1 MGKEVIFWMI
11 LVIEI
16 FFAFRL
22 IFTLVSAYNP
32 NRQLKFIY
40 FEKMDSA
47 SGNQTS
53 SSCSQ
58 SPLECPDCGIKLTGQ
73 TPELPCG
80 HCICIICAKKLE
92 ESTEQK
98 CPVQQC
104 RSHQTSFDE
113 RIQVSNLPVR
123 PIIAFFIPPPPYEGK
138 ENF

>member
-1 MGKEVIFWMI
+1 ME
-11 LVIEI
+11 
-16 FFAFRL
+16 
-22 IFTLVSAYNP
+22 
-32 NRQLKFIY
+32 
-40 FEKMDSA
+40 SA

-73 TPELPCG
+73 APELPCG
-80 HCICIICAKKLE
+80 HCICIICAEKLE

-98 CPVQQC
+98 CPVQHC

-123 PIIAFFIPPPPYEGK
+123 PIIAFIIPPPPYEGK
-138 ENF
+138 LIF